1 MVGLRDDDGCGWGW
15 GEGGVM
21 SMVVDDVVAVVEVV
35 LFVEE
40 RDWSGCN

>member
-15 GEGGVM
+15 GGVM
-21 SMVVDDVVAVVEVV
+21 FVVVDDVVAVVEVV